1 MLDLSQVGPFPTT
14 SFTVLATGLS
24 FFERGMWGV
33 FRFSDFLLTVS
44 LTFAILLTE
53 MPLTNKLKLKQATRS
68 PYNLSTSILFYHHSN
83 VFLKKQHFFSTQRQC
98 CLTFS
103 WLELQMLLRCCL
115 IPIIINMMRHI
126 LYLLYLSTFRPRG
139 SYATSM
145 WSIFHLQHYFHCH

>member
-24 FFERGMWGV
+24 FFERGMRGV

-83 VFLKKQHFFSTQRQC
+83 VLKKQHFFSTQRQC

-103 WLELQMLLRCCL
+103 
-115 IPIIINMMRHI
+115 
-126 LYLLYLSTFRPRG
+126 
-139 SYATSM
+139 
-145 WSIFHLQHYFHCH
+145 